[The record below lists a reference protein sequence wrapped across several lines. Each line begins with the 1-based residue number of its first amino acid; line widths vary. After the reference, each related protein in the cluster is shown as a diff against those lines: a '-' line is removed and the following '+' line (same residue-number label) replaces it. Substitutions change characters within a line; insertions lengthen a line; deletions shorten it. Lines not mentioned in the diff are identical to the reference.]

1 METVVRDR
9 ALEAALATRGV
20 RGAERRAGMVRAKDR
35 RAAMMNRGDEKE
47 RRRGILRGKR
57 RWKKTQAKDAVLR
70 GEREV

>member
-1 METVVRDR
+1 
-9 ALEAALATRGV
+9 
-20 RGAERRAGMVRAKDR
+20 
-35 RAAMMNRGDEKE
+35 MMNRGDEKE